1 VSALFDRDHP
11 PRRHPHDADDDTA
24 ELPIP
29 TTHTPDHDDHDPS
42 DLQDRGRL
50 RPTTRARRLHA
61 TLLLAAYVP
70 ASLGS
75 AWLLGLAFLRVNLLV
90 MLLMCGALV
99 WLVPDTVR
107 LARWLRHLDRGAQ
120 PPRLTFQQKL
130 VAGLLTALYAYLLID
145 WWLLHQ

>member
-11 PRRHPHDADDDTA
+11 PRRRPRDADDDTA
-24 ELPIP
+24 EIPVPTYTTTDHADDPPIG
-29 TTHTPDHDDHDPS
+29 
-42 DLQDRGRL
+42 QDRSLL
-50 RPTTRARRLHA
+50 RPTTRARRIQGV
-61 TLLLAAYVP
+61 LLLAAYVP

-107 LARWLRHLDRGAQ
+107 LARWLANLDDGAP
-120 PPRLTFQQKL
+120 PPRLSFHQNLL
-130 VAGLLTALYAYLLID
+130 VSLLAAVYAYLLID

>member
-11 PRRHPHDADDDTA
+11 PRRHPRDTDDDTA

-29 TTHTPDHDDHDPS
+29 TYTPDHADAPPND
-42 DLQDRGRL
+42 QDRGRL
-50 RPTTRARRLHA
+50 RPTTRARHLQA

-75 AWLLGLAFLRVNLLV
+75 AWLLGLALLRVNLLV
-90 MLLMCGALV
+90 MLLMTGALV

-107 LARWLRHLDRGAQ
+107 LARWLGHPDQDAQ
-120 PPRLTFQQKL
+120 PPQLTFQQRL
-130 VAGLLTALYAYLLID
+130 VASLLAALYAYLLID

>member
-1 VSALFDRDHP
+1 MSALFDREHP
-11 PRRHPHDADDDTA
+11 PRRHPRDDDTA

-29 TTHTPDHDDHDPS
+29 TTHIPDHADHQPDH
-42 DLQDRGRL
+42 QDRGRL

-61 TLLLAAYVP
+61 SLLLAAYVP

-75 AWLLGLAFLRVNLLV
+75 AWLLGLALLRVNLLV
-90 MLLMCGALV
+90 MVLMCGALV

-107 LARWLRHLDRGAQ
+107 LARWLGHPDQDAQ
-120 PPRLTFQQKL
+120 PPRLTFQQRL
-130 VAGLLTALYAYLLID
+130 VASLLAALYAYLLID

>member
-11 PRRHPHDADDDTA
+11 PRRRPRDADDDTA
-24 ELPIP
+24 EIPIP
-29 TTHTPDHDDHDPS
+29 TTHTPDHDD
-42 DLQDRGRL
+42 QDRGPL
-50 RPTTRARRLHA
+50 WPTTRARRLQA

-107 LARWLRHLDRGAQ
+107 LARWLRHPDQDAQ
-120 PPRLTFQQKL
+120 PPQLTFQQRL
-130 VAGLLTALYAYLLID
+130 VASLLAAVYAYLLID
-145 WWLLHQ
+145 WWLPHQ

>member
-29 TTHTPDHDDHDPS
+29 TTHTPDHADD
-42 DLQDRGRL
+42 QDRGRL
-50 RPTTRARRLHA
+50 RPTTRARRLQA
-61 TLLLAAYVP
+61 SLLLAAYVP

-90 MLLMCGALV
+90 MLLMSGALV
-99 WLVPDTVR
+99 WLVPDTIR
-107 LARWLRHLDRGAQ
+107 LARWLRQRDQGAQ
-120 PPRLTFQQKL
+120 PRRLAFQQRL
-130 VAGLLTALYAYLLID
+130 VASLLAALYAYLLID
-145 WWLLHQ
+145 WLLHQ